1 MTQEDAFPCSYTQR
15 AEPMSGKIDMR
26 ETNAG
31 GFAVAVSIGG
41 SLGSEDEGDEVE
53 IYEVGGVREPDREFD
68 MSISNNNNKEI
79 IN

>member
-1 MTQEDAFPCSYTQR
+1 
-15 AEPMSGKIDMR
+15 MR

-53 IYEVGGVREPDREFD
+53 IYAEEVGGVREPDRVD
-68 MSISNNNNKEI
+68 
-79 IN
+79 